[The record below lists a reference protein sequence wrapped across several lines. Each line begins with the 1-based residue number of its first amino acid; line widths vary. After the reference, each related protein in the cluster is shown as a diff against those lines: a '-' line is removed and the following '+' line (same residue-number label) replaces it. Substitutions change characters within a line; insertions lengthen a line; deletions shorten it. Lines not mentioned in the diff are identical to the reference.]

1 VSELRAL
8 CEAQRRRTD
17 RPLLLATVVAVRGS
31 SYRRPGARM
40 VIGEDRWLAGSV
52 SGGCL
57 EGDVIGR
64 GWWRIRDA
72 AATVVT
78 YDSTSEEETGWGVGL
93 GCNGVVEL
101 LLERL
106 TPGMALDPLAFLARC
121 VADETTG
128 VLATVFR
135 SRDAAV
141 PVGTRLARHPDGS
154 VEHTLSAGAAVHEL
168 MELAATACSGTA
180 CREVGGLEVLVEQI
194 EPPPH
199 LFIFGGGADAVPL
212 ARVAG
217 SLGWSVTVCDRHARW
232 ATRERFADADHVRA
246 GLPEEMLPYVDRCVT
261 PVAVVMSHDYD
272 RDLAALGALL
282 RSQVR
287 FVGVLGPRERT
298 LRMTA
303 ELQRRQRQPLALDRL
318 HAPVGLGIGAEAPA
332 EIAVSVAAEIM
343 AALAG
348 ADAVP
353 LRDRHGPIHGAATCP
368 RPRLRAVD

>member
-17 RPLLLATVVAVRGS
+17 QPLLLATVVAVRGS

-40 VIGEDRWLAGSV
+40 VVAEDRWLAGSV

-57 EGDVIGR
+57 EGDVLGR

-72 AATVVT
+72 GAALVT
-78 YDSTSEEETGWGVGL
+78 YDSTSDDETGWGVGP

-106 TPGMALDPLAFLARC
+106 TPGMPVDPLAFVAGC
-121 VADETTG
+121 VADETSG

-135 SRDAAV
+135 SRDPAV
-141 PVGTRLARHPDGS
+141 PVGARLARHGDGTL
-154 VEHTLSAGAAVHEL
+154 EHTLAPGATLQGLEDLVAAAPPGAVNRKL
-168 MELAATACSGTA
+168 GA
-180 CREVGGLEVLVEQI
+180 LEVLVERI

-199 LFIFGGGADAVPL
+199 LFIFGSGADAVPL
-212 ARVAG
+212 ARVARG
-217 SLGWSVTVCDRHARW
+217 LGWTVTVCERHARW
-232 ATRERFADADHVRA
+232 ATRERFADADHIRA
-246 GLPEEMLPYVDRCVT
+246 GAPEQMAPIVDCCVT

-272 RDLAALGALL
+272 RDQAALGALL
-282 RSQVR
+282 RSRAR

-298 LRMTA
+298 LRMVA
-303 ELQRRQRQPLALDRL
+303 ELERRHPHLALDRL

-332 EIAVSVAAEIM
+332 EIAVAIAAEIL

-348 ADAVP
+348 ADAIP
-353 LRDRHGPIHGAATCP
+353 LRDRAGPIHGAPPPTL
-368 RPRLRAVD
+368 RRLRAVD